1 MMKQL
6 LEKLAQAMGQLDH
19 LGQEEFVALVG
30 EALEDYPDLG
40 WELGPDPLDDQR
52 LRLSLAVRNAP
63 EFRERAAA
71 SGLLPLAGEGW
82 EIGLGVPPRNGPIY
96 LEAQAGD
103 EVLAIDGELMGW
115 QMRASDDMVDLVVGI
130 PPGPLGQ
137 LGQAELEELAE
148 IFAQGELGELNMMDH
163 VNSVSVEQIEA
174 LSRDWPSLATLRAGF
189 ADAFPACAYAEWLRG
204 SRS

>member
-6 LEKLAQAMGQLDH
+6 LDKLAQAMTQLDS

-40 WELGPDPLDDQR
+40 WELGPDPLDGKL

-71 SGLLPLAGEGW
+71 SGALPLRGEGW
-82 EIGLGVPPRNGPIY
+82 LIDIGVPPRNAPIY

-103 EVLAIDGELMGW
+103 EVLAIDGELLGW
-115 QMRASDDMVDLVVGI
+115 QLRAIDGMADLVVGV
-130 PPGPLGQ
+130 PPGPLRQ

-148 IFAQGELGELNMMDH
+148 IFAMGELGELNMMDH
-163 VNSVSVEQIEA
+163 VNSVSVEQIEG
-174 LSRDWPSLATLRAGF
+174 LSRDWPSLGTLRAAF
-189 ADAFPACAYAEWLRG
+189 ADAFPSCAHAEWLRG